1 MICKNDYV
9 NYGTHGICRV
19 EDIRPMKFD
28 AWPESRSCYIL
39 RPVYDEHSCIFV
51 PADNRK
57 LTKLMRPVLSAEEI
71 DTIILSVKDKNL
83 LWIDDRKKR
92 TARFQDI
99 LLKRDEKELLLLA
112 GCLYLKSREAPRG
125 LSSTDAQTL
134 KTAESIINQEF
145 SFSLGISPR
154 NTGAYIRKKLGIPD
168 LQSTPVSG

>member
-1 MICKNDYV
+1 
-9 NYGTHGICRV
+9 
-19 EDIRPMKFD
+19 MKFD

-99 LLKRDEKELLLLA
+99 LLKRDEKELLLLPA
-112 GCLYLKSREAPRG
+112 VC
-125 LSSTDAQTL
+125 
-134 KTAESIINQEF
+134 I
-145 SFSLGISPR
+145 
-154 NTGAYIRKKLGIPD
+154 
-168 LQSTPVSG
+168 